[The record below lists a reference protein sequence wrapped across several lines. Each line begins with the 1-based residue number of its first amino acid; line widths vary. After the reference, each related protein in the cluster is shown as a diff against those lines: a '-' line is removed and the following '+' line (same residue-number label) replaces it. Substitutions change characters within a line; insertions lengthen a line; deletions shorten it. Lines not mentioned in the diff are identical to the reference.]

1 MEVAAERERQ
11 EREAERRLR
20 EMQQH
25 LESLLKVVR
34 RTQEASS
41 GSVLWAASSQG
52 DQEVKLTRLPKADDV
67 EAYLSTFERMM
78 AEKHKYTYFDMPQSS
93 TSSMK
98 SA

>member
-1 MEVAAERERQ
+1 M
-11 EREAERRLR
+11 
-20 EMQQH
+20 
-25 LESLLKVVR
+25 VR
-34 RTQEASS
+34 KIQEASS
-41 GSVLWAASSQG
+41 GPVSGAASFQG

-67 EAYLSTFERMM
+67 DAYLSTFERMM